1 MNRGKIIG
9 GVSTFLLGA
18 FLVGLGMSGL
28 FGVSA
33 DVSGL
38 NTSTFKI
45 LEVSL
50 FVGLSLMIISAALF
64 IWAVVSDTNKK

>member
-1 MNRGKIIG
+1 MRTKIIS
-9 GVSTFLLGA
+9 GVAAFVLGA
-18 FLVGLGMSGL
+18 FLVGLGMTGM

-38 NTSTFKI
+38 TTQSFKV

-50 FVGLSLMIISAALF
+50 FIGLGLMIISAALF
-64 IWAVVSDTNKK
+64 IWAVVSEANKK

>member
-1 MNRGKIIG
+1 MRTKLIS
-9 GVSTFLLGA
+9 GVATFLVGA
-18 FLVGLGMSGL
+18 FLIGLGMSGL

-50 FVGLSLMIISAALF
+50 FIGLSLMIISAALF
-64 IWAVVSDTNKK
+64 IWAVVSDVKRK

>member
-1 MNRGKIIG
+1 MRSKIIG
-9 GVSTFLLGA
+9 GVATFLVGA
-18 FLVGLGMSGL
+18 FLIGLGMSGL

-50 FVGLSLMIISAALF
+50 FIGLSLMIISAALF
-64 IWAVVSDTNKK
+64 IWAVVSDVKRK

>member
-1 MNRGKIIG
+1 MRVKLIT
-9 GVSTFLLGA
+9 GVASFLVGA

-38 NTSTFKI
+38 NTSTFRI

-50 FVGLSLMIISAALF
+50 FIGLSLMIISAALF
-64 IWAVVSDTNKK
+64 IWTVVADSKK